1 MAAFSNSSAPN
12 GTATYPPIEKLG
24 VIGDRRTAAM
34 VAADGTIGWFCLP
47 NYDSAPTFG
56 ALIDSE
62 RGGSWR
68 LGPEHRELGKQRY
81 AEGTCTLVT
90 FWEDAE
96 SHLELSDTM
105 LWPHNER
112 SGAEAGRII
121 LRRLH
126 ARKGSIRCVMN
137 LDSRDDFGK
146 PAAVTQTDHGLR
158 LVVGPHELQ
167 LWTSF
172 AVRTGSD
179 GVTAEL
185 ALNEG
190 EDAWVILSLNDGT
203 EWSTSRASAALRET
217 EVYWRRW
224 ADGLTWFGPRG
235 AEIRRCAITF
245 HLLSFAPTGALVAAP
260 TTSLPERIGGERNY
274 DYRYSWIRDVS
285 LAMASLAMLGD
296 LEAAERYM
304 DWLAGLGSSNDM
316 PLQVLYRIDGGTD
329 APQQSRDDLSG
340 YRGSRPVLFGNHAVG
355 QHQIDSF
362 GYLIDCAFV
371 YLQQGGRWKDEYWQM
386 TRRLAD
392 YTAAEWREPGQD
404 IWELGDT
411 CHFVSS
417 KVLAW
422 VTLERAVRIA
432 KRTGAAGNVEIWR
445 REMEAI
451 QQDVAQHG
459 WSENLGAFR
468 QHYEADDLDASAL
481 LMAMFD
487 FLPIDDPRLTA
498 TIDRIEERLSRDGL
512 VFRFDPM
519 AIPTPLALPMG
530 EAEGAFLPCTFWLAA
545 ARAKQGHPERAEAIL
560 ATVERTM
567 GELGLIAEEMDPRTG
582 AFIGNTPLLFS
593 HAEYLKAVL
602 ALAKA
607 RPTTRIRLM
616 ASQAVGRLRK
626 YTRRIQE

>member
-1 MAAFSNSSAPN
+1 MAAPSHI
-12 GTATYPPIEKLG
+12 TALEGSPHYPPIEQLG
-24 VIGDRRTAAM
+24 VVGDRRTAAM
-34 VAADGTIGWFCLP
+34 IAADGTIGWFCLP

-56 ALIDSE
+56 ALLDSE
-62 RGGSWR
+62 RGGCWR
-68 LGPEHRELGKQRY
+68 FGPERRELGQQRY
-81 AEGTCTLVT
+81 EDRTCTLVT
-90 FWEDAE
+90 SWKDAA

-105 LWPHNER
+105 LWPQNER
-112 SGAEAGRII
+112 SGTEAGRVI

-126 ARKGSIRCVMN
+126 ARKGSVRCAMN
-137 LDSRDDFGK
+137 IDPRDDFAK
-146 PAAVTQTDHGLR
+146 PAAVAQTEHGQR
-158 LVVGPHELQ
+158 LVVGPHDLQ
-167 LWTSF
+167 LWASF
-172 AVRTGSD
+172 ALQAGSD
-179 GVTAEL
+179 SITAEFVL
-185 ALNEG
+185 DEG
-190 EDAWVILSLNDGT
+190 EDAWVILSLNDHT
-203 EWSTSRASAALRET
+203 EWSVSRASAALRET
-217 EVYWRRW
+217 EAYWRNW
-224 ADGLTWFGPRG
+224 TSGLTWFGPRG
-235 AEIRRCAITF
+235 REIRRCAITF

-260 TTSLPERIGGERNY
+260 TASLPERIGGDRNY
-274 DYRYSWIRDVS
+274 DYRYAWIRDVS
-285 LAMASLAMLGD
+285 LVMASLAMLGD
-296 LEAAERYM
+296 LEAAEHYM
-304 DWLAGLGSSNDM
+304 DWLARLESSTDM

-329 APQQSRDDLSG
+329 APQQIRDDVAG
-340 YRGSRPVLFGNHAVG
+340 YRASRPVLFGNHAVD

-392 YTAAEWREPGQD
+392 YTAAKWREPGQD

-422 VTLERAVRIA
+422 VTLERAARIA
-432 KRTGAAGNVEIWR
+432 ERTGAADDVETWR

-451 QQDVAQHG
+451 QQAVAERG
-459 WSENLGAFR
+459 WSESLGAFR

-512 VFRFDPM
+512 VFRFDPE

-545 ARAKQGHPERAEAIL
+545 ARAKQGYPDRAEAIL
-560 ATVERTM
+560 AGVERRM

-582 AFIGNTPLLFS
+582 AFLGNTPLLFS

-607 RPTTRIRLM
+607 RPTTRILLM
-616 ASQAVGRLRK
+616 VSQVVSRIRN
-626 YTRRIQE
+626 YTRHIRE